1 MLIICNHVGS
11 NIKKTIYRKFD
22 KTLLEINLKYVLW
35 SLSSILDAL
44 VHCFY
49 KILASWHKCM
59 AKWDKKTAV
68 HIGFVNIFCAAA
80 VHGDTSKK
88 KKKFRYKTE
97 INKNLANHQCW
108 FTNRN
113 SNKLYNV
120 YKIRTQLFF
129 QASYTTMLSFTLSL

>member
-1 MLIICNHVGS
+1 MGS

-35 SLSSILDAL
+35 SLSSILDPL

-59 AKWDKKTAV
+59 AKWDKK
-68 HIGFVNIFCAAA
+68 NCCAYRICEYFLHSCCAWR
-80 VHGDTSKK
+80 HFKK
-88 KKKFRYKTE
+88 KKIQIQNWNKQESCKPSVLSYK
-97 INKNLANHQCW
+97 H
-108 FTNRN
+108 RN

-120 YKIRTQLFF
+120 YKIGTQLFF